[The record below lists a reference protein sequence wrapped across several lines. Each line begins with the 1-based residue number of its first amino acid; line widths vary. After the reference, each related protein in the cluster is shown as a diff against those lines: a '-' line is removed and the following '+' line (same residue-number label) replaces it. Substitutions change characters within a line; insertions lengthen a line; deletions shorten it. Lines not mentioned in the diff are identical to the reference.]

1 MAEERTKIA
10 KLGTLGGIADA
21 REELYNALQNGEIT
35 EARAGAMERIL
46 RGQQALKG
54 ELPLRFIS
62 MVTRYKGGKLE
73 GYIAATV
80 GELSGFL
87 GTAPKELSE

>member
-1 MAEERTKIA
+1 MA
-10 KLGTLGGIADA
+10 KLDTLIGIAQA
-21 REELYNALQNGEIT
+21 REDLYNALEKGEIT

-73 GYIAATV
+73 GYVASTV

-87 GTAPKELSE
+87 GTAPKELL